1 MRVTYFCIGKLDVS
15 RNPLPP
21 LSINEEDPFYGF
33 SIIRPSIYSTY

>member
-1 MRVTYFCIGKLDVS
+1 MYRGTPS
-15 RNPLPP
+15 P